1 MDARSPEQNRTRV
14 QLWWQR
20 ELQKI
25 MPVLRAVPAKRP
37 GAMSTIF
44 FEDASLAP
52 DAVVFFTQ
60 AIKELVKLWQETPE
74 PHHAQYHLDAARYA
88 FDELRIF
95 AAFHKLDVEEMLAA
109 DLELALA
116 CSVIALNPGG

>member
-1 MDARSPEQNRTRV
+1 
-14 QLWWQR
+14 
-20 ELQKI
+20 
-25 MPVLRAVPAKRP
+25 MP
-37 GAMSTIF
+37 TIV

-60 AIKELVKLWQETPE
+60 SIKEQVKLWQETPE